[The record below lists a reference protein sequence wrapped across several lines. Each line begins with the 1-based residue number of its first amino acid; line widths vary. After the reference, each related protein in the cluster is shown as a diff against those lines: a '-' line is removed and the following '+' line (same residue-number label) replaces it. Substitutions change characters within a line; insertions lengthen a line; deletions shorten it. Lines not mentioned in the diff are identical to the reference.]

1 MWLRELASLESVGK
15 AGRLETQVVDVVVL
29 SLKSIEQ
36 ARREKLMLPQSW
48 GRISSLGNLIFTL
61 KTFKQLDE
69 AHPYY
74 QR

>member
-1 MWLRELASLESVGK
+1 MRLRELASLESVGK
-15 AGRLETQVVDVVVL
+15 ASRLENQVVDVIVL

-36 ARREKLMLPQSW
+36 ARRQELMFPQSS

-61 KTFKQLDE
+61 KAFKQLDE